1 MNLIKRLNAYLGG
14 DMKKQNSWLINIILC
29 ICLMATPLFEV
40 KAEEEKVIESPE
52 EVGLFS
58 DVSQGHWVN
67 EDLLSMVE
75 AGVIVRTLGEAFDPD
90 VAITRADLIRMIL
103 RAKGIDAPEL
113 LPLAGPRF
121 NDVSMDLDTYYY
133 IEAAY
138 GMAITNGK
146 SKTTFLPDGAS
157 TREETI
163 AMILRAMGLENEA
176 KQVNDEADVLLG
188 YNDADQVAGDFRSMV
203 SYAIKQQMIT
213 GKRIDG
219 DLYIDP
225 KGITTRAEAT
235 TMIARFILP
244 DTKQLE
250 AVEVDQLQV
259 RYHSVLSV
267 EATAYSNQQASLSD
281 YTSIGLFVR
290 QGIVAVDPKI
300 IPYGTHLYIE
310 GYGFGVAGDTGSD
323 MRGKDRIRIDVAFP
337 TVKEA
342 LRYGRQYNV
351 NVYILDNRSA
361 FEKN

>member
-1 MNLIKRLNAYLGG
+1 MTCFSGEEN
-14 DMKKQNSWLINIILC
+14 MKKQKSWLLII
-29 ICLMATPLFEV
+29 ICLCFLVGPLVE
-40 KAEEEKVIESPE
+40 ANAEGGEEEVTESTKT
-52 EVGLFS
+52 EVLFS

-75 AGVIVRTLGEAFDPD
+75 EGVIVRKLGEAFDPD

-113 LPLAGPRF
+113 LPIAGPRF
-121 NDVSMDLDTYYY
+121 DDVSIDLDTYHY
-133 IEAAY
+133 IEVAY

-146 SKTTFLPDGAS
+146 SKKIFSPNGAS

-176 KQVNDEADVLLG
+176 KKMNYETDILIG
-188 YNDADQVAGDFRSMV
+188 YKDTEMITGEFRSLI
-203 SYAIKQQMIT
+203 SYAVKNKMIT
-213 GKRIDG
+213 GKQIDG
-219 DLYIDP
+219 ELLIDP

-235 TMIARFILP
+235 SMISRFILP
-244 DTKQLE
+244 DTKLLE

-259 RYHSVLSV
+259 RFHSVLSV
-267 EATAYSNQQASLSD
+267 ESTAYSNQQPSLSD

-290 QGIVAVDPKI
+290 QGIVAVDPTI

-323 MRGKDRIRIDVAFP
+323 MRGQDRIRIDVAFP
-337 TVKEA
+337 TVAEA
-342 LRYGRQYNV
+342 LIYGRQYNV

-361 FEKN
+361 FE